1 MAKMTLKAQS
11 AGSAAAFIA
20 LIAGFVL
27 LYMLLIP
34 PDMRNELLGEG
45 GTSTGTTTTTTTGLK
60 ALGIQ
65 KTVISE
71 SPGRIDYMK
80 FSQYDHPLPSVNLY
94 STTSSNERL
103 IGDSIYIKNGVF
115 DKTDKNL
122 SFDIPDTTAVEN
134 VYLSFALNQNRNNN
148 GRLIITLNNN
158 IIYERDSIKTL
169 DKPID
174 ISKYLKKQNTLSFS
188 VSGVAWRFWTTNDYE
203 LNDIK
208 IVYDLKDTS
217 AQMSKNTIMLTETEK
232 FNLESAK
239 LKFNPDC
246 SPSQAGILNVNI
258 NNNLIFSAIPDCGQL
273 NTVEMSPSILEA
285 GNNKVVFEAE
295 KGRYLIDSIVLQT
308 QLKQM
313 TYPVYYFDL
322 DERLFNIYQEPDTDT
337 EKCGDNDGV
346 CPVNCPDYL
355 DKDCCLQKTSKYWCD
370 MLPDNE
376 NNRCR
381 GIVSVADCGSCA
393 TGYEDKNGNPPSV
406 CEDRCG
412 DDTDNDCPTG
422 CSKLY
427 DKDCCFE
434 ESQNNYWC
442 NDVPTYG
449 LSNVC
454 KSGIH
459 VEDCAT
465 CASGY
470 VTEDGTFTCPTA
482 STLNKDEKAMLKT
495 NYNVWLKMKF
505 LNDGSRK
512 ALKVF
517 VNGYQFYIDTTK
529 DTFDRKINTYVEDG
543 SNAIKIEPDR
553 TTLEII
559 KMDVEIEEL
568 K

>member
-1 MAKMTLKAQS
+1 MAKMRLKAQS

-20 LIAGFVL
+20 LIAGFIL

-34 PDMRNELLGEG
+34 PDLRNELLGEG
-45 GTSTGTTTTTTTGLK
+45 NTGTGTATQTTTTLQTM
-60 ALGIQ
+60 GIE

-80 FSQYDHPLPSVNLY
+80 FSQYDHPLPSINLY
-94 STTSSNERL
+94 STTSSNEKF

-115 DKTDKNL
+115 DRTDKNL
-122 SFDIPDTTAVEN
+122 SFDIPDPETVEN
-134 VYLSFALNQNRNNN
+134 VYLSFALNPNRNNN
-148 GRLIITLNNN
+148 GRLMISLNDD
-158 IIYERDSIKTL
+158 IIYERDSVKTL

-174 ISKYLKKQNTLSFS
+174 ISKDLKKQNTLSFS
-188 VSGVAWRFWTTNDYE
+188 VSGVAWKFWTTNDYE
-203 LNDIK
+203 LDNIK

-246 SPSQAGILNVNI
+246 SPSQVGILTVTI

-273 NTVEMSPSILEA
+273 NTVEMSPSFLEA
-285 GNNKVVFEAE
+285 GNNKIVFETE
-295 KGRYLIDSIVLQT
+295 KGRYLIDSIVLHT

-322 DERLFNIYQEPDTDT
+322 DERLFNLYQEEDTDA
-337 EKCGDNDGV
+337 KNCGDNDGV

-370 MLPDNE
+370 ILPDNE

-381 GIVSVADCGSCA
+381 GIVSTSDCSTCI
-393 TGYEDKNGNPPSV
+393 TGYEDKYGNPPEV
-406 CEDRCG
+406 CEDLCG
-412 DDTDNDCPTG
+412 DDTDNKCPAG
-422 CSKLY
+422 CNKLY

-434 ESQNNYWC
+434 ESSYNYWC
-442 NDVPTYG
+442 DDVPQYG

-454 KSGIH
+454 KIGIH
-459 VEDCAT
+459 EEDCAT

-470 VTEDGTFTCPTA
+470 KTEDGTYTCPKTGA
-482 STLNKDEKAMLKT
+482 LNKDEKAMLKT
-495 NYNVWLKMKF
+495 NYNIWLKMKF

-512 ALKVF
+512 AIKTY
-517 VNGYQFYIDTTK
+517 VNGYEFYIDTTADSYK
-529 DTFDRKINTYVEDG
+529 RKINMYVEEG

-559 KMDVEIEEL
+559 KMDVEIEEIR
-568 K
+568 